1 MSLTKS
7 RKVLSFILSLLM
19 AAGALMFFSSQ
30 TISQLMIN
38 ENIAARFLASDSVN
52 NACLENFKDR
62 IKAVEEA
69 SGIPSRVFETVL
81 NNNTPSVES
90 SVRNIFSGSDTYNYN
105 DDLVSRFEDLCIE
118 YLDGNNMD
126 YDKTQVH
133 NTALYAAQ
141 VYSDCFSI
149 KNSSQISAFAA
160 DVKDNHAKFASAGLL
175 IVVVCVLLITVLFSQ
190 KNDRGRALASS
201 FSAVGA
207 SVFLTGAVGAI
218 VSIAFDTGIT
228 PQIYAGALKA
238 QAAASFG
245 VMALVGA
252 AILAAATAF
261 LVKYYQKKKNG

>member
-38 ENIAARFLASDSVN
+38 ENVAARFLASDSVN

-62 IKAVEEA
+62 IKAVEAA

-81 NNNTPSVES
+81 NKSTPSVES
-90 SVRNIFSGSDTYNYN
+90 SVRNIFSGADTYSYN

-126 YDKTQVH
+126 YDKAQVH
-133 NTALYAAQ
+133 NTAVYAAQ

-149 KNSSQISAFAA
+149 KDSSQLSDFAA
-160 DVKDNHAKFASAGLL
+160 DVKDDHAKFASVGLL
-175 IVVVCVLLITVLFSQ
+175 IVVVCIMLISVLFSQ
-190 KNDRGRALASS
+190 KSERGRALASS

-207 SVFLTGAVGAI
+207 SVFLTGAVGAV
-218 VSIAFDTGIT
+218 VSLSVDIGIT
-228 PQIYAGALKA
+228 PQIYADALKS
-238 QAAASFG
+238 QAAASFC
-245 VMALVGA
+245 VMAFLGA
-252 AILAAATAF
+252 LILAAATAF
-261 LVKYYQKKKNG
+261 LVKYYQKKKKG